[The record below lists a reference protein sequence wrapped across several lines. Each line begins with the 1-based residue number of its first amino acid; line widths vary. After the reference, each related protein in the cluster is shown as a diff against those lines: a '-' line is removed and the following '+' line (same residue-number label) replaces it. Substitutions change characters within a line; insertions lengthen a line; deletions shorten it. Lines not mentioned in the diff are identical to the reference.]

1 MCHEYLSIE
10 QLSDDQV
17 ETLQQLYARE
27 WWSKGRSVED
37 IRRMLRQTDVMVG
50 FMEPETGELV
60 AFARILTDYVY
71 KALILDVIVAPLYR
85 SNGLGRELMEAI
97 FRHPMLQN
105 VEHFELY
112 CRPEM
117 VPFYAE
123 WGFADVLDQDLRLLR
138 RAA

>member
-1 MCHEYLSIE
+1 MCHQYLSIE

-27 WWSKGRSVED
+27 WWSQGRSVED

-50 FMEPETGELV
+50 FVEKETFELI
-60 AFARILTDYVY
+60 AFARVLTDYVY
-71 KALILDVIVAPLYR
+71 KALILDVIVAPAYR

-112 CRPEM
+112 CRPELIS
-117 VPFYAE
+117 FYAE
-123 WGFADVLDQDLRLLR
+123 WGFTDVLDQNLRLLR

>member
-27 WWSKGRSVED
+27 WWSKGRSGED
-37 IRRMLRQTDVMVG
+37 IRRMLRQSDVMVG
-50 FMEPETGELV
+50 FLEPETEELI
-60 AFARILTDYVY
+60 AFARVLTDYVY
-71 KALILDVIVAPLYR
+71 KALILDVIVSPAYR

-112 CRPEM
+112 CRPDM
-117 VPFYAE
+117 IPFYAE
-123 WGFADVLDQDLRLLR
+123 WGFTDVLDQDLRLLR